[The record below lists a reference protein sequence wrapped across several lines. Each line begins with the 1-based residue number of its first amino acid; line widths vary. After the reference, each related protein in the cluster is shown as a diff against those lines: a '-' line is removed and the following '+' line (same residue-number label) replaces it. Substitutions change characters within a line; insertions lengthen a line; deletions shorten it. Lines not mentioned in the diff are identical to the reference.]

1 MKVVE
6 LLKIGRNLFEA
17 LHRSCS
23 KVSDIRFI
31 EMYEEY
37 DAMLKDRHKM
47 SYIAA
52 FLSEKYDISERQFF
66 YIIKRL
72 SQDCTFSAT

>member
-17 LHRSCS
+17 LHKSCGRI
-23 KVSDIRFI
+23 SDIRFI
-31 EMYEEY
+31 DMYEEY
-37 DAMLKDRHKM
+37 LSLSEEKHKM

-52 FLSEKYDISERQFF
+52 FLSEKYEISERQFF

-72 SQDCTFSAT
+72 SEDCTLLAT